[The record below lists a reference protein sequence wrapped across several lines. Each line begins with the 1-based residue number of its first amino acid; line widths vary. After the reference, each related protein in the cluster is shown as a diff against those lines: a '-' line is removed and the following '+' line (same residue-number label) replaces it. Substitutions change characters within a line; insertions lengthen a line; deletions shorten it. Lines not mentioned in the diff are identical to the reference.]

1 MNTETME
8 QFEVMDEM
16 MLSNIEGGVSNKCIA
31 TIVGGAVWG
40 GTRGTVG
47 GPLAGGFIAGVS
59 VAGPLGV
66 FGGAMA
72 GAGAAVALCK

>member
-1 MNTETME
+1 MYDVLEE
-8 QFEVMDEM
+8 SH
-16 MLSNIEGGVSNKCIA
+16 LANISAGNSKNNC
-31 TIVGGAVWG
+31 VWG
-40 GTRGTVG
+40 VMSAA
-47 GPLAGGFIAGVS
+47 AGGFIAGVS